1 MKKGIKEHKELLVG
15 IIIGLLPLIILTIGW
30 TVFFIIV
37 FIAMFLS
44 IAIFFIKA
52 GLIKEKEE
60 EEFMKLYNKIEE
72 ELKNVTPEAY
82 TKVELRAIKHND
94 VFGHVLNALISYGT
108 IQFYARVNPATK
120 KVRIIVIK
128 DEKERVFEDEIAC
141 ESFEKFFE
149 I

>member
-82 TKVELRAIKHND
+82 TKVELRAIKH
-94 VFGHVLNALISYGT
+94 
-108 IQFYARVNPATK
+108 
-120 KVRIIVIK
+120 
-128 DEKERVFEDEIAC
+128 
-141 ESFEKFFE
+141 
-149 I
+149 